1 MFSEL
6 TPDTVLFGYSIGVFP
21 MADSDENNEIGWYA
35 PDERGI
41 IPLDGLKINKSMQQV
56 MRLGKFTLTIN
67 TAFEEVMRMCAKR
80 DQTWISEDIIEVYC
94 QLHDM
99 GYAHSFETRN
109 KQGELVGGLYGIA
122 LGRAFFGESMFHT
135 ERDASKFALIK
146 LVDWLNQHEYVLL
159 DTQYTTPH
167 LESMGAI
174 TISKSDYMILLNFA
188 MRPK

>member
-80 DQTWISEDIIEVYC
+80 DRTWISEDIIEVYC

-122 LGRAFFGESMFHT
+122 LGRAFFGESMFHI

>member
-80 DQTWISEDIIEVYC
+80 DRTWISEDIIEVYC
-94 QLHDM
+94 QLHEM

-122 LGRAFFGESMFHT
+122 LGRAFFGESMFHI

>member
-80 DQTWISEDIIEVYC
+80 DRTWISEDIIEVYC
-94 QLHDM
+94 QLHEM

>member
-1 MFSEL
+1 MEEL

-80 DQTWISEDIIEVYC
+80 DRTWISEDIIEVYC

>member
-1 MFSEL
+1 
-6 TPDTVLFGYSIGVFP
+6 
-21 MADSDENNEIGWYA
+21 
-35 PDERGI
+35 
-41 IPLDGLKINKSMQQV
+41 
-56 MRLGKFTLTIN
+56 
-67 TAFEEVMRMCAKR
+67 
-80 DQTWISEDIIEVYC
+80 
-94 QLHDM
+94 M

-122 LGRAFFGESMFHT
+122 LGRAFFGESMFHI

>member
-1 MFSEL
+1 MEEL

-21 MADSDENNEIGWYA
+21 MANSDENDEIGWYA

-41 IPLDGLKINKSMQQV
+41 IPLDGLKISKSMQQV
-56 MRLGKFTLTIN
+56 MRAKKFYLSIN

-80 DQTWISEDIIEVYC
+80 ERTWISEDIIDVYC
-94 QLHDM
+94 QLHQM

-109 KQGELVGGLYGIA
+109 QQGELVGGLYGIA

-135 ERDASKFALIK
+135 EHNASKFALIK
-146 LVDWLNQHEYVLL
+146 LVEWLNQRNYVLL

-174 TISKSDYMILLNFA
+174 TISKNQYMILLNVA
-188 MRPK
+188 LRP